1 MEQNK
6 GKGSNDSAEG
16 DLGSFD
22 SENDSQS
29 VTVSFSMIQGMN
41 EDQELSTSFVN
52 EFKIKSKKM
61 STPMQNM
68 IFLPN

>member
-29 VTVSFSMIQGMN
+29 VTVSFSMI
-41 EDQELSTSFVN
+41 
-52 EFKIKSKKM
+52 
-61 STPMQNM
+61 
-68 IFLPN
+68 